1 MMTSTV
7 CLHSLCM
14 CHTYMVSTSAN
25 RSGQGYMRMYINIYY
40 TSDRLYKCNRL
51 RPGSKAPLNAVHAEC
66 LKFMPIQ
73 GAIEKVFDSVLCH
86 FCEGT
91 TSA

>member
-1 MMTSTV
+1 M
-7 CLHSLCM
+7 H
-14 CHTYMVSTSAN
+14 VSHIY
-25 RSGQGYMRMYINIYY
+25 GKYISQQIGTGIYDICVYIYIYYIYIYY

-73 GAIEKVFDSVLCH
+73 GAIEKVFGSVLCH